1 MQVRISE
8 TYDLS
13 TQVGKM
19 GLVAIHTPDMSAITR
34 RWGGLLQNHKFVKL
48 NSCDVTL
55 ACASMLPAD
64 PLQVGTEAGDIAP
77 QDMFNPILYTAVSND
92 SFNNIIDRIM
102 VLTNRQSDVVNQ
114 GSMIDSNSAPTF
126 GDWGADSA
134 GHEVDQFSL
143 YYALLSQNGQWKKSM
158 PQTGLSMKGLYP
170 IVYSLVNTIGNKRV
184 LTGAQS
190 VAADA
195 ENQYQ
200 GEFNTIYSASIVD
213 DPSSD
218 FGSLENYG
226 VTLGTTLRGPSMR
239 MPAIPTFEFSTAG
252 MVVEPSQTGTPN
264 SLKTWAIHGEI
275 PKCYVAAI
283 IMPPAKLN
291 KLYYRMR
298 VTWTVEFIAPRPTD
312 DLLTWGSLAEV
323 GAKSYGT
330 DYVQQSSTMSAKTS
344 SVDAQNANVELIM
357 EGS

>member
-64 PLQVGTEAGDIAP
+64 PLQVGMEAGDIAP

-92 SFNNIIDRIM
+92 SFNNIINRIM
-102 VLTNRQSDVVNQ
+102 FLTNQVSDVSNQ
-114 GSMIDSNSAPTF
+114 GSMVDANSAPTF
-126 GDWGADSA
+126 GGYDNQ
-134 GHEVDQFSL
+134 GHDVAVDQFNL

-158 PQTGLSMKGLYP
+158 PQSGLSMKGLYP
-170 IVYSLVNTIGNKRV
+170 VVYSLVNTIGNQSILRGDEDY
-184 LTGAQS
+184 GAK
-190 VAADA
+190 
-195 ENQYQ
+195 
-200 GEFNTIYSASIVD
+200 FNRIQTASIVD
-213 DPSSD
+213 DPQSE
-218 FGSLENYG
+218 FGALQADAF
-226 VTLGTTLRGPSMR
+226 VLGTTLRGSPMR
-239 MPAIPTFEFSTAG
+239 MPAIPTFEFSTQGQQIETAG
-252 MVVEPSQTGTPN
+252 TGLTNKPSTFALQT
-264 SLKTWAIHGEI
+264 EI

-291 KLYYRMR
+291 RLYYRMR

-312 DLLTWGSLAEV
+312 DLLTWSSLADY

-330 DYVQQSSTMSAKTS
+330 DYVAQSSTMSAKTS